1 MLAGKRILVTGA
13 AGGVGTALVSFCRQS
28 GAQVVGL
35 DRDAAGLDALDG
47 CPGAVVDLT
56 DRAALSETLPRLI
69 AEHGPPDIVVS
80 NAGWTRAEVLADTG
94 PVEWDTELALNLTAA
109 HTLTRAVLPALRTA
123 RGTLVYVASINA
135 LAHYGNPAYAAAKA
149 GLLALMRAVATEEA
163 ANGIRANAVCP
174 GSIRTAAWDHR
185 IAAQPDVMDRV
196 GRLYP
201 MGRLVEPRE
210 VAQAVAFLAS
220 DLASGITGVVL
231 PVDAGISA
239 GNLPFIREIVQ

>member
-13 AGGVGTALVSFCRQS
+13 AGGVGSALVSFCREA

-35 DRDAAGLDALDG
+35 DRDAAGLAALDG

-56 DRAALSETLPRLI
+56 DRAALAETLPRLI
-69 AEHGPPDIVVS
+69 DEHGPPDIVVS

-94 PVEWDTELALNLTAA
+94 PAEWDTELELNLTAA
-109 HTLTRAVLPALRTA
+109 HTLTRAVLPALRA
-123 RGTLVYVASINA
+123 GGGALVYVASINA

-149 GLLALMRAVATEEA
+149 GLLALMRAVATEEG
-163 ANGIRANAVCP
+163 ANGVRANAVCP

-185 IAAQPDVMDRV
+185 IAAQPDVMERV

-220 DLASGITGVVL
+220 DLASGITGAVL

-239 GNLPFIREIVQ
+239 GNLPFIREIAQ

>member
-1 MLAGKRILVTGA
+1 M
-13 AGGVGTALVSFCRQS
+13 S
-28 GAQVVGL
+28 
-35 DRDAAGLDALDG
+35 
-47 CPGAVVDLT
+47 
-56 DRAALSETLPRLI
+56 
-69 AEHGPPDIVVS
+69 
-80 NAGWTRAEVLADTG
+80 
-94 PVEWDTELALNLTAA
+94 
-109 HTLTRAVLPALRTA
+109 
-123 RGTLVYVASINA
+123 SINA

-163 ANGIRANAVCP
+163 ANGVRANAVCP

-185 IAAQPDVMDRV
+185 IAAQPDIMDRV

>member
-13 AGGVGTALVSFCRQS
+13 AGGVGTALVAFCRAS

-35 DRDAAGLDALDG
+35 DRDAAGLAALDG

-56 DRAALSETLPRLI
+56 DRAALAETLPRLI
-69 AEHGPPDIVVS
+69 DEHGPPDIVVS

-94 PVEWDTELALNLTAA
+94 LAEWDTELELNLTAA
-109 HTLTRAVLPALRTA
+109 HTLTRAVLPALRA
-123 RGTLVYVASINA
+123 GGGALVYVASINA

-149 GLLALMRAVATEEA
+149 GLLALMRAVATEEG
-163 ANGIRANAVCP
+163 ANGVRANAVCP

-185 IAAQPDVMDRV
+185 IAAQPDVMERV

-220 DLASGITGVVL
+220 DLASGITGAVL

>member
-1 MLAGKRILVTGA
+1 MLAGKRIFITGA
-13 AGGVGTALVSFCRQS
+13 AGGVGTALVSVCREA
-28 GAQVVGL
+28 GAHLVGL
-35 DRDAAGLDALDG
+35 DRDAQALGALEG

-56 DRAALSETLPRLI
+56 DRVALAEVLPRLI
-69 AEHGPPDIVVS
+69 DTHGPPDIVIS
-80 NAGWTRAEVLADTG
+80 NAGWTRAETLADTG
-94 PVEWDTELALNLTAA
+94 PAEWDTELALNLTAA
-109 HTLTRAVLPALRTA
+109 HSVTRALLPALRSGGGA
-123 RGTLVYVASINA
+123 LVYVASINA

-163 ANGIRANAVCP
+163 VNGVRANAVCP

-185 IAAQPDVMDRV
+185 IAAQPDILDRV
-196 GRLYP
+196 RQLYP

-220 DLASGITGVVL
+220 DLASGITGTVL

>member
-1 MLAGKRILVTGA
+1 MLAGKRIFLTGA
-13 AGGVGTALVSFCRQS
+13 AGGVGTALVACCREA

-35 DRDAAGLDALDG
+35 DRDAKGLDALEG

-69 AEHGPPDIVVS
+69 DRYGPPDIVIS
-80 NAGWTRAEVLADTG
+80 NAGWTRAEILADTG
-94 PVEWDTELALNLTAA
+94 PAEWDTELDLNLTSA
-109 HTLTRAVLPALRTA
+109 HTLTRAVLPALRA
-123 RGTLVYVASINA
+123 RGGALVYVASINA

-185 IAAQPDVMDRV
+185 IAAQPDILDRV
-196 GRLYP
+196 RRLYP

-210 VAQAVAFLAS
+210 VAHAIAFLAS
-220 DLASGITGVVL
+220 DLASGITGAVL